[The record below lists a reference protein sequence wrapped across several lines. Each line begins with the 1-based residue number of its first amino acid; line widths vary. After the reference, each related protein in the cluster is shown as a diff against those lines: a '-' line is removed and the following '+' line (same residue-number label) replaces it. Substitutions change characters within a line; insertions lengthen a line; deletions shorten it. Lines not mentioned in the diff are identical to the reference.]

1 VNGYSADFLGSANL
15 IPTGEGRFKV
25 VRREEIE
32 IGTEGDL
39 RGIIEGV
46 EFRGSVTGYR
56 IRTAVGLVHVDTWSV
71 QHGRTH
77 ERGEEVGLRFPPG
90 ARVVEG
96 K

>member
-1 VNGYSADFLGSANL
+1 
-15 IPTGEGRFKV
+15 

-32 IGTEGDL
+32 IRPKSPSPLGEGDFAPSPL
-39 RGIIEGV
+39 GEGRGEGQLPGVIEGV

-56 IRTAVGLVHVDTWSV
+56 VRTAVGLIHVDTWSV

-77 ERGEEVGLRFPPG
+77 ERGEEVTLRIPAD
-90 ARVVEG
+90 ARVVEA